1 MDKWKKIVRI
11 LAVALLLGLCG
22 WGIYSYLSRKTG
34 KQSNPPSSPNPN
46 QPEIPSWKPTAER
59 VRTDLV
65 AQGLDGTASKILTA
79 VAMHE
84 TGLFTSKIFKENN
97 NLYGMKQ
104 PVRRATVSLG
114 AKNGYASYATITD
127 SIEDL
132 LLWFDFH
139 DKGDEDINKMGTVA
153 NVVSFMKS
161 KGYFESDLN
170 AYINAVEKHFKNL

>member
-1 MDKWKKIVRI
+1 MGKWKKII
-11 LAVALLLGLCG
+11 LAIVLFAGLCG
-22 WGIYSYLSRKTG
+22 LGHYLYSLRKIG

-59 VRTDLV
+59 VRTELV
-65 AQGLDGTASKILTA
+65 AQGLNGTASKILTA

-114 AKNGYASYATITD
+114 AKNGYASYASISD

-139 DKGDEDINKMGTVA
+139 DKQVEDINKMGTVA
-153 NVVSFMKS
+153 NVVTFMKS
-161 KGYFESDLN
+161 KGYFESELN
-170 AYINAVEKHFKNL
+170 AYTWAVEKHFKNL